1 MGVPETTFVRRK
13 EIFQWLGI
21 TKRDLYRTV
30 VAGLIHPVTL
40 PGSKYRK
47 YLTKEI
53 QRVFTKGVKYEE
65 MGMAKVN
72 PSARPRKQK

>member
-1 MGVPETTFVRRK
+1 MGIPETTFVRRK

-21 TKRDLYRTV
+21 TKRDLYRV
-30 VAGLIHPVTL
+30 VEAGLIHPVKL

-53 QRVFTKGVKYEE
+53 LRVFTKGVRYEE
-65 MGMAKVN
+65 MGMAKVEVK
-72 PSARPRKQK
+72 KQK